1 MQNHLLCAFVVNFE
15 NWRDLRALSGKFLW
29 QESCYPES
37 FRFLWLCLAYGAFG
51 QKGLVCLLDLVYP
64 EGLEDL
70 TDMVGLGGLV
80 SVVCLVSKPN
90 FVSKRLFATIY
101 TIHTSGDVIYEHSRI
116 WPASVST
123 IHVCQFITNSNAR
136 IKTCLT
142 WPTNSCCTLLDKFAK

>member
-1 MQNHLLCAFVVNFE
+1 MRGTLQNEIWRHPYNTKHSFE
-15 NWRDLRALSGKFLW
+15 RIDCFSVKTSPWFALTKVS
-29 QESCYPES
+29 
-37 FRFLWLCLAYGAFG
+37 LAYGAFG
-51 QKGLVCLLDLVYP
+51 QKGLVCLLDLGYP
-64 EGLEDL
+64 EGLKDI

>member
-1 MQNHLLCAFVVNFE
+1 MRGTLQNEIWRHPYNTKHSFE
-15 NWRDLRALSGKFLW
+15 RIDCFSVKTSPWFALTKVS
-29 QESCYPES
+29 
-37 FRFLWLCLAYGAFG
+37 LAYGAFG

-101 TIHTSGDVIYEHSRI
+101 TIHTSGDVIYEHCLI